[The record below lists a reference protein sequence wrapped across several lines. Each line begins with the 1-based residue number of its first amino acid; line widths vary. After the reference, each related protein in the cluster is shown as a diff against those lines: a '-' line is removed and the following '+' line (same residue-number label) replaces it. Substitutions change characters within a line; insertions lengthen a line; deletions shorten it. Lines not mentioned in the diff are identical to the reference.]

1 MSASTVTDTAAP
13 ALRDQHGRSIE
24 YLRISITDRCNFRC
38 VYCMP
43 KQIFGRDFTFME
55 RDELLTFEEITRL
68 ARIAVAHGVQKIR
81 LTGGEPLLRKGLEEL
96 VSMLS
101 ALRTPNG
108 QEIDI
113 ALTTNG
119 SALAVKAKSLKD
131 AGLKRV
137 TVSLDSLEDAT
148 FKAVNDVDFP
158 VAKVL
163 EGIDEAYSVGLGP
176 IKINMVV
183 KGGQNDQDI
192 VPMARHFKGSPYI
205 LRLIEFM
212 DVGNS
217 NGWQMT
223 QVVPSAEVISRINA
237 QLPVEEVASNYPGET
252 SGRWR
257 YRDGGGEIGV
267 ISSVTQAF
275 CHSCTRV
282 RVSTEGKLFTCLFA
296 TEGDDLRALMR
307 GGCSDEQLSSVM
319 AHIWRERTDRYSEL
333 RSAKTSELHATG
345 KKKIE
350 MSYIGG

>member
-1 MSASTVTDTAAP
+1 MNHQPGPVTTTGTVSDQRNRP
-13 ALRDQHGRSIE
+13 LRD
-24 YLRISITDRCNFRC
+24 LRISVTDRCNFRC

-163 EGIDEAYSVGLGP
+163 EGIDEAHSVGLGP

-205 LRLIEFM
+205 LRFIEFM
-212 DVGNS
+212 DVGAT
-217 NGWQMT
+217 NGWRLDD
-223 QVVPSAEVISRINA
+223 VVPASEIVSAIDGAFPLE
-237 QLPVEEVASNYPGET
+237 PVDPAYRGEVAR
-252 SGRWR
+252 RWR
-257 YRDGGGEIGV
+257 YRDGAGEIGV
-267 ISSVTQAF
+267 IASVTQPF
-275 CHSCTRV
+275 CGDCTRA
-282 RVSTEGKLFTCLFA
+282 RISAEGRLYTCLFA
-296 TEGDDLRALMR
+296 ATGQDLRALVR
-307 GGCSDEQLSSVM
+307 SGADDAELGQAIGAV
-319 AHIWRERTDRYSEL
+319 WNRRKDRYSEL
-333 RSAKTSELHATG
+333 RTEGTASLPKV
-345 KKKIE
+345 E